1 MANRYSFIL
10 FLLIIFSKNTSA
22 QNSGVKFTAGTIV
35 GNIVDIQSE
44 KPIPFATLHLLPKS
58 DSAKKITQVADK
70 NGSFDF
76 EKVPYGYYRLT
87 IQATGFANYILD
99 SIYVREDKSD
109 FNLNE
114 LKMKIVTS
122 DLNEVVVYAEKPLIE
137 NRDGKLIYN
146 AGESA
151 LNNGASAAEMLKNMP
166 LMNTDP
172 DGTLLLRGKPPLIL
186 MDEKPTNLSG
196 QQLQDFLESLPANV
210 VEKVEIMINP
220 PPEYAS
226 YDGGVINIIT
236 KKGRIGLYSR
246 FAVSGGTKGEAST
259 STNISYRTSKLNINA
274 NIGIGESKGIG
285 TSYSRRENI
294 YTDSVNYLFTDG
306 SFHNYSWHPN
316 IQLKSEYEFNKQN
329 VISFVYQGNTNYYDN
344 NSYTLYTNLDSLK
357 NPCKAS
363 NRSNHYNG
371 NGYNHG
377 FSASYQWKG
386 NNPVE
391 KLQLQTGY
399 NIGKNDN
406 LRDFYQSFLL
416 ANFSPSGIDS
426 TQNQFTNN
434 YSTSY
439 YARINYNKPLND
451 TGTNV
456 FTTGAAFY
464 QNDYHNILNTNF
476 LNNINNTYVLNNL
489 LSNDFYFHQGIFVLR
504 AGVILTLPFSW
515 KMIPN
520 LQGEYTHTNF
530 EFIKGNAPNVK
541 NGYWSI
547 LPSITFRKE
556 FNKSFNMAWVYRESI
571 RRPGMGELNPSIDY
585 SDPYNIRFGNA
596 YLSPS
601 LTDNYDFNINYVQSK
616 FNINGSLGYNKMKNV
631 FNVIRTLI
639 DSGKTQTTYQNIS
652 DQNEYQASFASGIT
666 LSKQW
671 RININAGYNYYQY
684 SDKQKTLYKYQDGG
698 SLYSSFSFTFSP
710 DAFTIIE
717 GNTRYSKYANP
728 QGTSRSSVSMAF
740 GVQRKFFNKKMV
752 VALNAVDP
760 FGLLKYSSFTY
771 APNFYIES
779 HSESNTKNFR
789 LTISYQLS
797 KVRVK
802 SNLSDKQKTDA
813 IENTQ
818 NKKG

>member
-1 MANRYSFIL
+1 MAKKFYFIL
-10 FLLIIFSKNTSA
+10 FFFISLNETISA
-22 QNSGVKFTAGTIV
+22 QNSGAKSSAGTIL
-35 GNIVDIQSE
+35 GNIVDVQTE
-44 KPIPFATLHLLPKS
+44 KPIPFATLHLLAKM

-99 SIYVREDKSD
+99 SIYVRENKSD
-109 FNLNE
+109 FNLND

-137 NRDGKLIYN
+137 NKDGKLIYN

-172 DGTLLLRGKPPLIL
+172 DGSLLLRGKPPLIL

-226 YDGGVINIIT
+226 YDGGVINIVT
-236 KKGRIGLYSR
+236 KKGRIGLYAR
-246 FAVSGGTKGEAST
+246 FAVSSGTRGEASA
-259 STNISYRTSKLNINA
+259 SSNLNYRTNKLNINA
-274 NIGIGESKGIG
+274 NIGMGMSKGIG
-285 TSYSRRENI
+285 SSYSRRENI
-294 YTDSVNYLFTDG
+294 YTDSVNFLYTDG
-306 SFHNYSWHPN
+306 SFHNQNWYPN
-316 IQLKSEYEFNKQN
+316 IRVQTDYEFNKEN
-329 VISFVYQGNTNYYDN
+329 IINFVYQGNTSYYDN
-344 NSYTLYTNLDSLK
+344 NSHTLYTNLDSLK
-357 NPCKAS
+357 NLRSAS
-363 NRSNHYNG
+363 NRTNQYNG

-386 NNPVE
+386 KNPVE
-391 KLQLQTGY
+391 KLQVQTGY
-399 NIGKNDN
+399 NFGLNDN
-406 LRDFYQSFLL
+406 IRDFYQSFLL

-434 YSTSY
+434 YSNSY
-439 YARINYNKPLND
+439 YARVNYNKPLND
-451 TGTNV
+451 SGNNV
-456 FTTGAAFY
+456 FTTGTAFY

-476 LNNINNTYVLNNL
+476 LNTINNTYVLNNL
-489 LSNDFYFHQGIFVLR
+489 LSNDFYFHQSIFVAR
-504 AGVILTLPFSW
+504 AGLIMTLPLSW
-515 KMIPN
+515 KVIAN
-520 LQGEYTHTNF
+520 LQSEYTYTNF
-530 EFIKGNAPNVK
+530 DFVKSNAPNVN

-547 LPSITFRKE
+547 LPSITLRKE
-556 FNKSFNMAWVYRESI
+556 FNKEFNMALVYRESI
-571 RRPGMGELNPSIDY
+571 RRPGLGELNPSIDY
-585 SDPYNIRFGNA
+585 SDPYNIRFGNP

-601 LTDNYDFNINYVQSK
+601 LVDNYDFSINYVTK
-616 FNINGSLGYNKMKNV
+616 DFNINGSFGYNKMKNV
-631 FNVIRTLI
+631 FNIIRTLL
-639 DSGKTQTTYQNIS
+639 DSGKTQTTYENIS

-666 LSKQW
+666 LSKEW
-671 RININAGYNYYQY
+671 RINLNSGYNYYQY

-698 SLYSSFSFTFSP
+698 SLYSSISFTFSP
-710 DAFTIIE
+710 DHLTIIE

-752 VALNAVDP
+752 VAINAVDP

-771 APNFYIES
+771 APNFYVES
-779 HSESNTKNFR
+779 FSQSNTKNFR

-797 KVRVK
+797 KVRVR
-802 SNLSDKQKTDA
+802 SNLSDKQKSDA
-813 IENTQ
+813 IENLQ
-818 NKKG
+818 NKKS